1 MKESHT
7 TVTPPCSLLSEQSI
21 SIVFKLLGKLKYGES
36 LVQASEAGEQASD
49 QLLTCLDTAW
59 IPCLPAITA
68 SQAALEIR
76 KRVGLRILEP
86 LKVWPT
92 PGA

>member
-1 MKESHT
+1 M
-7 TVTPPCSLLSEQSI
+7 
-21 SIVFKLLGKLKYGES
+21 FKLLGKLKYAES

-49 QLLTCLDTAW
+49 QVLTCLDTAW
-59 IPCLPAITA
+59 MPCLPASTA

-76 KRVGLRILEP
+76 KGVDLGILEP

-92 PGA
+92 PGV